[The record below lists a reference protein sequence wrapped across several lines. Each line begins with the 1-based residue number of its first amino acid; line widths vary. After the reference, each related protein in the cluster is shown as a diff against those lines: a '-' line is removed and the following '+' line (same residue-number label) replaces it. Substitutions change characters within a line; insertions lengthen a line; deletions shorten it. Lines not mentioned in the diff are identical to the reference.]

1 MFEIGDIVVLRE
13 EHYLSRVVYGQ
24 WVIDDIRRKLFR
36 EDTGTKIEYH
46 IKTLSVN
53 SDGSP
58 SMTWVKP
65 NDIISISKI
74 RDSKLKELGI

>member
-1 MFEIGDIVVLRE
+1 MFEIGDIVMLKE
-13 EHYLSRVVYGQ
+13 GHHLSSMIQGHCIV
-24 WVIDDIRRKLFR
+24 DDIRKQLFR
-36 EDTGTKIEYH
+36 EDTGTGFGYH

-58 SMTWVKP
+58 SMTWVKD
-65 NDIISISKI
+65 NEIISISKI